1 MVECKAVI
9 NDVKSGKS
17 YQKVLEEGI
26 LNGEKIGSKV
36 NGNLLG
42 LEGYELE
49 ITGGSD
55 SAGFPMLKNLD
66 ASGRKKVLFSRGP
79 CVKIKRKGMKL
90 RRTVRG
96 NTVSEFISQ
105 INLKVLKYGKKGI
118 DDLLGLKKEE
128 PKEEVETEKKQVK
141 EKSN

>member
-42 LEGYELE
+42 FKAKLGHIKLQ
-49 ITGGSD
+49 I
-55 SAGFPMLKNLD
+55 
-66 ASGRKKVLFSRGP
+66 RG
-79 CVKIKRKGMKL
+79 VK
-90 RRTVRG
+90 
-96 NTVSEFISQ
+96 
-105 INLKVLKYGKKGI
+105 
-118 DDLLGLKKEE
+118 
-128 PKEEVETEKKQVK
+128 
-141 EKSN
+141 